1 MNILIT
7 HNRDLLKNFFSARA
21 VTTLQG
27 LGNVRLNDSDE
38 PLRGDALVAAA
49 KDCQVIISDR
59 LAPGEALVFAG
70 LPNLLAFCAARWMR
84 AMSMCQQL
92 VLQASWRCVAA
103 QVTPRPVVSWP
114 WV

>member
-59 LAPGEALVFAG
+59 LAPGEPWCLQVCRTCWLFALRG
-70 LPNLLAFCAARWMR
+70 GCAQ
-84 AMSMCQQL
+84 C
-92 VLQASWRCVAA
+92 RCVSSQCCRHLGGAL
-103 QVTPRPVVSWP
+103 QRRLRRGL
-114 WV
+114 